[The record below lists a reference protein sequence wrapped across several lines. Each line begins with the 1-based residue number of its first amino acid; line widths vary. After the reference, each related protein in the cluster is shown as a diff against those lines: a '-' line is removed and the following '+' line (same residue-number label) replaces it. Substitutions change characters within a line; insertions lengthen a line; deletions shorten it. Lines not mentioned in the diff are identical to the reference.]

1 MPASISKHVG
11 TRPLLKKIKKLLG
24 VNPPIS
30 FPPPSPDAPFFAI
43 GDVHGRLDLLDKVLD
58 QLQPGPTLVLVG
70 DYVDRGENS
79 AGVLRRL
86 FELSQDGTREVIC
99 LKGNHEDMMLRFLD
113 DPEHRGGIWL
123 RNGGLQTLASFGVSG
138 VTERID
144 LESSRRVSEA
154 LAQAMG
160 PSLISWIRALPHR
173 WQSGNVAVVHAG
185 ADPSKPIAEQEL
197 QTLIWGH
204 ADFPATPRRDGQWIL
219 HGHTIMD
226 QPVFEN
232 GIISVDTGAY
242 ATGRLTAAGVSQGNV
257 EFLTT

>member
-1 MPASISKHVG
+1 MGNRA
-11 TRPLLKKIKKLLG
+11 LLKTFKKLLG
-24 VNPPIS
+24 LNSDKS
-30 FPPPSPDAPFFAI
+30 FPPPCPDVPFFAI
-43 GDVHGRLDLLDKVLD
+43 GDVHGRLDLLERVLD
-58 QLQPGPTLVLVG
+58 QLPPEPPLVLVG

-86 FELSQDGTREVIC
+86 FELSQDSRREVIC

-113 DPEHRGGIWL
+113 DPERRGGVWL

-138 VTERID
+138 VTERMD
-144 LESSRRVSEA
+144 PESARRVSRA

-160 PSLISWIRALPHR
+160 ASLIDWIRALPHR
-173 WQSGNVAVVHAG
+173 WKSGNVAVVHAG
-185 ADPSKPIAEQEL
+185 ADPKRPIAEQEA

-204 ADFPATPRRDGQWIL
+204 PDFPAMPRPDGLWIL
-219 HGHTIMD
+219 HGHTIKD
-226 QPVFEN
+226 QPKFGN
-232 GIISVDTGAY
+232 GIISIDTGAY